1 MTLILTGSTSL
12 WKYKNTIQYNSASR
26 VKDPDFYLF
35 YLLCFVPYDRLVSLL
50 WLSPIH
56 SMYFSYSFWHCE
68 GYCDVFSVSLIVTKM
83 GLTCPELD
91 QIQSAFLL
99 STFLSFDTQNLKIF
113 IFRRLEMIFSSS
125 YLET

>member
-26 VKDPDFYLF
+26 VEDPDFYLF
-35 YLLCFVPYDRLVSLL
+35 LPVLLCSLWSFSFFAVTFIDSQHVL
-50 WLSPIH
+50 
-56 SMYFSYSFWHCE
+56 SYSIWHCE

-91 QIQSAFLL
+91 QIQSAFFL

-113 IFRRLEMIFSSS
+113 IFRRLGMIFSSS